1 MKGIVKFYNTEKGY
15 GFVKA
20 NNIDYFV
27 HIRDIK
33 GMDPNGS
40 LLPGQNVEFEA
51 QTNAKGKT
59 AKNVQVLVA

>member
-20 NNIDYFV
+20 NNVDYFV

-33 GMDPNGS
+33 GLALNGA
-40 LLPGQNVEFEA
+40 LIAGQNVEFEPE
-51 QTNAKGKT
+51 TNSKGKT
-59 AKNVQVLVA
+59 AKNVHVLAY